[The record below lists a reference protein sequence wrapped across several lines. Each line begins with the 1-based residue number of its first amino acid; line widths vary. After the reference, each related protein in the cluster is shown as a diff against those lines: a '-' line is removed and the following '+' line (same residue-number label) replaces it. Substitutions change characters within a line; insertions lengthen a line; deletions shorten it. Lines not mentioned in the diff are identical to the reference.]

1 MNIKEFVF
9 EPKISAEAMAGAKKC
24 LEALGKENS
33 GRGSRT
39 NFFTVYDNGTSTRFF
54 QQGCHYSIGHGQ
66 FNDGKRELVV
76 TEGNGWN
83 RRTGVTRDEVMPFAT
98 YLTQMHH
105 LGRFIVNRD
114 DIDECL
120 DKGYVISA
128 DIPGPWL
135 QNLCIMTRHFY
146 EVEGCS
152 FRKFNELIEQ
162 GIDPDLAYLCTMN
175 TGFSLMTQSNPGE
188 GTLRDDYAI
197 TSYGGH
203 RATSMLGLKALENFV
218 KGECSTKKDVQ
229 NWRDNQLYSG
239 GSMMYE
245 PIPKVY
251 GQKTDTLPADL
262 LQNDDFKKVLSA
274 YRKESTAGE
283 MYRPPNPFTRKFSAP
298 AGILNGLP
306 EGNGMTNKEF
316 FTVAVPFVNELV
328 KEWRRADDSRAIAA

>member
-24 LEALGKENS
+24 LEELSKENS

-39 NFFTVYDNGTSTRFF
+39 NFFTVYDNGTSSRFF

-66 FNDGKRELVV
+66 GNDGKRALVV

-83 RRTGVTRDEVMPFAT
+83 RRTGVTRDDVKGFAH
-98 YLTQMHH
+98 YLTQVHH

-120 DKGYVISA
+120 DSGYVISA

-135 QNLCIMTRHFY
+135 QNICIMTRHFY

-152 FRKFNELIEQ
+152 FRKFNELVEA

-175 TGFSLMTQSNPGE
+175 TGFSLMTQSVPGA
-188 GTLRDDYAI
+188 GTFRDDYAI

-203 RATSMLGLKALENFV
+203 RATGMLGLGALENFI
-218 KGECSTKKDVQ
+218 KDHVVTDKSAQ
-229 NWRDNQLYSG
+229 NWRDNQIYSG

-245 PIPKVY
+245 VVRKVY
-251 GQKTDTLPADL
+251 GQKSDTLPADL
-262 LQNDDFKKVLSA
+262 IKNEDFKKVLSA

-283 MYRPPNPFTRKFSAP
+283 MYRPPNPFARKSPVAY
-298 AGILNGLP
+298 GMLNGVP